1 MSAPTRMREPLAG
14 LERGR
19 GSAHTP
25 RVRAERVFTY
35 SLLAVFALIAVF
47 PLVAVASQALGLPHL
62 SFGAFVDAWRIGH
75 FGRYLTNSLIVVAG
89 VVAVASVLSI
99 LAGYALGTME
109 FRGATALFYLFLAG
123 LMVPTEAIV
132 VPLYFD
138 LRSVGL
144 DNTLPGLMLPQ
155 IAQSVSFGVFWMRAY
170 FRSTPPSLLE
180 AARMDGASSW
190 TTLWRVLVP
199 VGRPAILTMVVLI
212 SMWTW
217 NEFLLALVILNS
229 NEDLRTAPLGL
240 SVFQGQHQTEYQML
254 MAGALIVAAPVVLA
268 YVFFQRHFIAGML
281 TGAIKE

>member
-1 MSAPTRMREPLAG
+1 VIRPV
-14 LERGR
+14 R
-19 GSAHTP
+19 GSGAPVTSH
-25 RVRAERVFTY
+25 AERLATY
-35 SLLAVFALIAVF
+35 GVLCLFAVIAVF
-47 PLVAVASQALGLPHL
+47 PLLAVAAQAIGLPRP
-62 SFGAFVDAWRIGH
+62 SPAAFVDAWRLGH
-75 FGRYLTNSLIVVAG
+75 FGRYLTNSLIVVT
-89 VVAVASVLSI
+89 VVVIVASALSI

-109 FRGATALFYLFLAG
+109 FRGAGALFYLFLAG

-138 LRSVGL
+138 LRAAGL

-170 FRSTPPSLLE
+170 FRSVPRSLVE

-212 SMWTW
+212 AMWTW
-217 NEFLLALVILNS
+217 NEFLLALVIINS

>member
-1 MSAPTRMREPLAG
+1 MT
-14 LERGR
+14 
-19 GSAHTP
+19 T
-25 RVRAERVFTY
+25 RAERVATY
-35 SLLAVFALIAVF
+35 AVLCLFAVVAVF
-47 PLVAVASQALGLPHL
+47 PLLAVATQAVGLSHPSL
-62 SFGAFVDAWRIGH
+62 AAFADAWRLGH
-75 FGRYLTNSLIVVAG
+75 FARYLTNSLIVVT
-89 VVAVASVLSI
+89 VVVIAASALSV
-99 LAGYALGTME
+99 LAGYALGTMD
-109 FRGATALFYLFLAG
+109 FRGATVLFYVFLAG
-123 LMVPTEAIV
+123 LMVPTETIV

-170 FRSTPPSLLE
+170 FRSAPRSLLE

-212 SMWTW
+212 AMWTW
-217 NEFLLALVILNS
+217 NEFLLALVIINS

-254 MAGALIVAAPVVLA
+254 MAGALIVAAPIVLA